1 MASLDFGFTTL
12 CLDQIIGL
20 VVPDNHASIAA
31 LEKAD
36 MKSDGEFVYDGT
48 LVLRYAK
55 RLQIL
60 ANH

>member
-55 RLQIL
+55 R
-60 ANH
+60 